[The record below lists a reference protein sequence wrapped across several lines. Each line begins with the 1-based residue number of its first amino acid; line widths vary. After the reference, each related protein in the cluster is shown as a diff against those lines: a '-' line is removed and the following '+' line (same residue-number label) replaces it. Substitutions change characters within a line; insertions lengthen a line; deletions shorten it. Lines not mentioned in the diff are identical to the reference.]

1 MPFFRFRPEH
11 DTRVDDLTDP
21 IEWEDN
27 ALSNAIA
34 ASSFYLLP
42 KACQT
47 PDHWTSRLANYFWTS
62 CPCCAIYRGMV
73 LGFFFA
79 TLLLTILSVSILLA
93 AS

>member
-34 ASSFYLLP
+34 ASSFYLMP

-73 LGFFFA
+73 IAAVPLLVIIA
-79 TLLLTILSVSILLA
+79 ILLLILVVS
-93 AS
+93 